1 MAPECAVLRPDT
13 NANASRCNALRH
25 IRVSTASR
33 TLKGM
38 RLPTVLSRIGHIVTK
53 CLALPLQQ
61 RMEASWLAKTHFEE
75 VLDFRVYVARTEDIA
90 SSRAVMRIHDAL
102 LLLQRTDPFRFAR
115 VRRHLTQF
123 IVSSVRN
130 VSAAHFPKS
139 STCYLSARFVDRYP
153 VPNLAIAIV
162 HEATH
167 ARIDH
172 SGIPLY
178 PDWKARIERRCVLE
192 EIAFAKHLSEAEHPG
207 IEKWIREREGGV
219 ATR

>member
-1 MAPECAVLRPDT
+1 M
-13 NANASRCNALRH
+13 
-25 IRVSTASR
+25 
-33 TLKGM
+33 
-38 RLPTVLSRIGHIVTK
+38 
-53 CLALPLQQ
+53 PLQQ
-61 RMEASWLAKTHFEE
+61 RIEASWLAKAHFEE
-75 VLDFRVYVARTEDIA
+75 VFGFRVYVTKTDDITPSHA
-90 SSRAVMRIHDAL
+90 MMRIHDAL
-102 LLLQRTDPFRFAR
+102 LLLQRTDPFRFHR
-115 VRRHLTQF
+115 VRRHITKF

-139 STCYLSARFVDRYP
+139 STCYISARFLDKYP

-192 EIAFAKHLSEAEHPG
+192 EIAFAKHLSETEHSG
-207 IEKWIREREGGV
+207 IEKWTRDRESGV
-219 ATR
+219 AAR